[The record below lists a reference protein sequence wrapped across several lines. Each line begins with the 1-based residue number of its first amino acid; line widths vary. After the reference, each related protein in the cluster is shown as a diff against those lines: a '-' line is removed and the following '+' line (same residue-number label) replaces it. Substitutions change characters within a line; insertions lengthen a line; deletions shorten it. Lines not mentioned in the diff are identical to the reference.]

1 MWMRDQKT
9 ASQQRAK
16 LQNPQSF
23 NRLLIYILGLS
34 AFGLLQRATLILAW
48 SSDPLA
54 TFFLPSEILYYI
66 VCFAMLASPLLVS
79 GGEIRAWVL
88 RVMALGIFIFCVV
101 CVSPSTRQFEEE
113 QLTIVAENSK
123 PLIAAINRYQ
133 KENGSPPRQLS
144 DLVPRYLKLIPSSG
158 VCNNQPF
165 KYSIDSGPLWQ
176 LNFRLPING
185 FDPDEFCFFP
195 GIEPKDFSRRGKNIN
210 GWLYYPG

>member
-1 MWMRDQKT
+1 MWMIDQQT

-16 LQNPQSF
+16 LQNPQPF
-23 NRLLIYILGLS
+23 NRLLIYILGLI
-34 AFGLLQRATLILAW
+34 AFGFLQRATLLLAW
-48 SSDPLA
+48 SSDPISTL
-54 TFFLPSEILYYI
+54 FLPCNIMYFA
-66 VCFAMLASPLLVS
+66 VCLAMLASPMLVS
-79 GGEIRAWVL
+79 GAGFRAWGL
-88 RVMALGIFIFCVV
+88 RVMTLGGFIFCVL
-101 CVSPSTRQFEEE
+101 CLAPGAKKFEEDH
-113 QLTIVAENSK
+113 LALVAENSK

-195 GIEPKDFSRRGKNIN
+195 GIEPKDFSKRGKNIN